1 MGARTHQR
9 KVAINANLKLS
20 KVAVACEDAGGD
32 YEKAAC
38 LCNSVNDKGL
48 ELDEIVVECANA
60 RMAGFKMGTGMW
72 SCAVHKKL
80 GGTVCKP
87 MCPFRGSPGC
97 AIPPAAKVP
106 AVKDDLKDGEIK
118 DELKDEQI
126 KDDLKDEQIPAD
138 EVIVEERAI
147 PSAAKVPAVT
157 DDLKDGEIKD
167 DLKDEQIPADEVIVE
182 ERAIPSAAKV
192 PAVKHD
198 LKKEEIKDVIVEQRT
213 ITKKSH
219 SNNKLEK
226 EQDDMLEEEDDKL
239 EEVLVDEETEDD
251 RADGDGP
258 VDGYGGNTE
267 GADALVPFDSIPEE
281 AEKCMTIPT
290 DADATNRQKAAC
302 VCDIANGAG
311 LSSSDLS
318 NRCTK
323 GTFRSMMKVAPPWAC
338 ALVRQGATSHCTP
351 LFPWRGVKKNNEAEQ
366 PAVDI
371 IVEER
376 VGRGRDNERNDLDDL
391 LEEDDDL
398 LEEETEAPTNTT
410 GASASTTVEAPPT
423 TASRVST
430 KPAATEAG
438 MALSK
443 RCIGAKPKKGTGEG
457 DLWRCQTGRCIP
469 NENRCNGWINCI
481 DGSDEVDC
489 PAVSPTPSMLPKSM
503 SKKCSKPIFPGGE
516 KLKAGT
522 GDDKTWRCTPGWCVS
537 KNLRCNGIENC
548 DDGSDEVGC

>member
-126 KDDLKDEQIPAD
+126 
-138 EVIVEERAI
+138 
-147 PSAAKVPAVT
+147 
-157 DDLKDGEIKD
+157 
-167 DLKDEQIPADEVIVE
+167 PADEVIVE

-198 LKKEEIKDVIVEQRT
+198 LKNEEIQDDLKDVIVEERVMF
-213 ITKKSH
+213 KKGD
-219 SNNKLEK
+219 SNNNLEVEEHDKLE
-226 EQDDMLEEEDDKL
+226 EEEEEEDDL
-239 EEVLVDEETEDD
+239 EEVGLVDDETEDD
-251 RADGDGP
+251 REDGDGP
-258 VDGYGGNTE
+258 VDGYGGNPE

-281 AEKCMTIPT
+281 AEKCMTIQT
-290 DADATNRQKAAC
+290 DATNRHKAAC

-338 ALVRQGATSHCTP
+338 ALVTKGATSHCTP
-351 LFPWRGVKKNNEAEQ
+351 LFPWRAVKKNNEAEQ
-366 PAVDI
+366 SAVDI
-371 IVEER
+371 IVEKR
-376 VGRGRDNERNDLDDL
+376 VGRGRDIERNDLDDL
-391 LEEDDDL
+391 LEEDDEL
-398 LEEETEAPTNTT
+398 PEEETEAPTITT
-410 GASASTTVEAPPT
+410 GASASTTAEAPPT

-438 MALSK
+438 MARSK

-457 DLWRCQTGRCIP
+457 DLWRCQTGRCVP
-469 NENRCNGWINCI
+469 KENRCNGWINCV
-481 DGSDEVDC
+481 DGSDEADC

-522 GDDKTWRCTPGWCVS
+522 GDDKTWRCTNDWCVS
-537 KNLRCNGIENC
+537 ENLRCNGIENC